1 MVVLGGCSG
10 DYMLKLFI
18 INWQHR
24 VNTDAKDC
32 GAGGARRDV
41 S

>member
-1 MVVLGGCSG
+1 MMVLGGCSG
-10 DYMLKLFI
+10 DHMIKRFI
-18 INWQHR
+18 AAHR
-24 VNTDAKDC
+24 VNTHAKDC